1 MSGEDPARA
10 EEAERAERRLA
21 YERAL
26 RARLTPRQYEGR
38 AEIVQKI
45 EDRLRVIN
53 ESLDKLAKSLGV
65 DEPGTPGPVQK

>member
-1 MSGEDPARA
+1 MAAD
-10 EEAERAERRLA
+10 EEQSAAADKEERRLA
-21 YERAL
+21 YERSL

-38 AEIVQKI
+38 AEIVRKI
-45 EDRLRVIN
+45 EERLRVIN